1 MLGPQ
6 AIPARHPVHGRRSR
20 AWSDLAVIAYDFCGG
35 GDDGAWAPHV
45 AEGLIVAKNPL
56 FSTYRQGENRVTS
69 SMLAVFERIDLSL
82 LETML
87 AAASGESS
95 LEMVSFTNQPPGKG
109 HSVPDALISAS
120 FSYLFEVKTSRNA
133 VAATQLTEHLLCFE
147 TAELVSAALV

>member
-6 AIPARHPVHGRRSR
+6 AIPARHPVHGRCSR

-35 GDDGAWAPHV
+35 GDDGACAPHV

-69 SMLAVFERIDLSL
+69 SMLAVFERIDRSL

-95 LEMVSFTNQPPGKG
+95 LGDRVLHQPAAREGTLGPGRPNLG
-109 HSVPDALISAS
+109 EFFLPLRGQD
-120 FSYLFEVKTSRNA
+120 
-133 VAATQLTEHLLCFE
+133 QP
-147 TAELVSAALV
+147 